1 MSRRTLFI
9 SIGIVFIFICN
20 EARAHEHLKKNA
32 DAIVAESPINIA
44 SEKVNKLFVAP
55 PAAFSNRLKS
65 AGAVDTKIE
74 VTYEG
79 FPQEAKRAFEYAVS
93 IWENLVTSPVPIKV
107 LAKWKNL
114 EGSVLALSRPGTF
127 HIDFDGAPL
136 SNVYYPVALAEKL
149 SGKEIN
155 NGEADIIC
163 SFNNAYSWY
172 FGTDG
177 NTPVSQYD
185 FVSSVLHEITHG
197 LGVSGFL
204 KENGGNG
211 FFNNNSNL
219 PSIYDYYIFNSR
231 NQQISDKSLFN
242 SPSADLHHQL
252 TSNEL
257 KFFRPKEEEGLTVDW
272 LYAPTVWREGASIY
286 HLKGT
291 GYDHGLMTPFASKG
305 EAIHNPGENTMQIL
319 SEMGWKSI
327 TFDFNE
333 LKDIEEPRDELPV
346 QLALFSDLDVDSSTV
361 KVVFS
366 TDYFSTKKT
375 AKLSFDKATKQFT
388 GNIPLDFHQGNV
400 LYYFELKSTDNR
412 IFKMPAS
419 APEKKFLV
427 RIGPDYSSPELL
439 HNPLKIISNSKEK
452 LNISVLAKDNL
463 GINSV
468 KIEYKLNGILQEPLQ
483 LENAQNDYYKG
494 IIPLQSHINEA
505 YELEYRIIAK
515 DNSLNG
521 NSKIVPADGFYEV
534 KVTPFS
540 QPVSQFSSTF
550 DNGLEDFIC
559 ADFSVSQA
567 PGFDGNILHTQ
578 SPYPLSAL
586 EDENYDLIA
595 QLQHPIILEENG
607 TMTFDEVVLVEPGGK
622 ETSYFDDLFWDY
634 VIVEASKNNGNTW
647 LPLTEGYDA
656 SDDALW
662 YEEFTSSLKTN
673 ISQAT
678 GSEKLFL
685 KQTINLTDN
694 SAFQAGDTVIIRF
707 RLASD
712 KSVNGWGWAIDNL
725 EIQKNTTS
733 TEDDLLAKNEG
744 NVFPNPFTNS
754 FYVDCSDAADMANVN
769 IEVTD
774 LFGKTVFR
782 NSNVN
787 PRLAEKVKV
796 DLSASNSGVYLVNIR
811 NGNSIIS
818 TNKLVKN

>member
-1 MSRRTLFI
+1 MKWTLLIVLLAAI
-9 SIGIVFIFICN
+9 SGVQ
-20 EARAHEHLKKNA
+20 AHEHLKKNA
-32 DAIVAESPINIA
+32 DAIVAASPINIA

-107 LAKWKNL
+107 LAKWENL

-375 AKLSFDKATKQFT
+375 AKLSFDNATKQFT

-412 IFKMPAS
+412 IFNWPAQ
-419 APEKKFLV
+419 APADKFKL
-427 RIGPDYSSPELL
+427 RIGPDYFAPSVN
-439 HNPLKIISNSKEK
+439 HNPVKIITKEK
-452 LNISVLAKDNL
+452 PVLNLSAIATDNL
-463 GINSV
+463 GVNAV
-468 KIEYKLNGILQEPLQ
+468 KIEYKIDGQLKEPVLLQNCKDNCYSASVELMKT
-483 LENAQNDYYKG
+483 LKAGSK
-494 IIPLQSHINEA
+494 
-505 YELEYRIIAK
+505 LEYRIVAEDISSRK
-515 DNSLNG
+515 NTKTIPS
-521 NSKIVPADGFYEV
+521 SGFYTVNVFSAMEPV
-534 KVTPFS
+534 TGYFNDFENGMSDFVLSDFNISKVSGFS
-540 QPVSQFSSTF
+540 NSVLHTRHPY
-550 DNGLEDFIC
+550 
-559 ADFSVSQA
+559 SVS
-567 PGFDGNILHTQ
+567 
-578 SPYPLSAL
+578 AL
-586 EDENYDLIA
+586 DDEKYNLIA
-595 QLQHPIILEENG
+595 QLRHPVVIQQNG
-607 TMTFDEVVLVEPGGK
+607 KMEFDEVVLVEPGDPK
-622 ETSYFDDLFWDY
+622 ANFTDLLFWDY
-634 VIVEASKNNGNTW
+634 VIVEGSKDNGNTW
-647 LPLTEGYDA
+647 FPLTQGYDSGA
-656 SDDALW
+656 ESNWNNTFNSTANNN
-662 YEEFTSSLKTN
+662 TSV
-673 ISQAT
+673 AV
-678 GSEKLFL
+678 GSEDLAL
-685 KQTINLTDN
+685 KQTIYLTEN
-694 SAFQAGDTVIIRF
+694 SNISAGDTVVFRF

-712 KSVNGWGWAIDNL
+712 KTVNGWGWAIDNL
-725 EIQKNTTS
+725 EIQNLQTNS
-733 TEDDLLAKNEG
+733 EEIFAEQEISIY
-744 NVFPNPFTNS
+744 PNPFNS
-754 FYVDCSDAADMANVN
+754 DFFIDCSGTD
-769 IEVTD
+769 D
-774 LFGKTVFR
+774 LFDAEVNVSNLQGALVYQKT
-782 NSNVN
+782 
-787 PRLAEKVKV
+787 KVDIGFNKKIRV
-796 DLSASNSGVYLVNIR
+796 DLSDAKPGIYIVNVSD
-811 NGNSIIS
+811 GMSTLS
-818 TNKLVKN
+818 TNKIVKH